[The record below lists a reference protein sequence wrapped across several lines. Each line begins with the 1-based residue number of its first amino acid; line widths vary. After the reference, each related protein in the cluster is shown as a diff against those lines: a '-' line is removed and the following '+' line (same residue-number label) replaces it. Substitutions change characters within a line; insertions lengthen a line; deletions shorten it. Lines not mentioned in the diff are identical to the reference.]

1 MFSIDINIFS
11 WILIGIQ
18 IVAAIL
24 VPLFVLRPLR
34 MIKKLPLS
42 SQEGYV
48 QEQADTY
55 EASADSEHG
64 EDTESEIYTETEAEE
79 ERLPKPEPPR
89 LPKVS
94 VVVYSTADED
104 TLTEF
109 LKNACKQDYPD
120 FEIIVVCDA
129 SQEVSGILSE
139 KYEEMF
145 KSVYVTFIPPGSHNL
160 SRRKLALTIGIKA
173 AKGEIILT
181 TVANAVIPSARWISE
196 MAGPFI
202 QDSAVELALG
212 YSRFDYQEIS
222 GPGKKYKEF
231 FSLLTDAR
239 WIGYAIMGKPYRGDG
254 CNLAFLRATFFRCK
268 GYSKTMHLHSGED
281 DLFVNDIADSFNT
294 AVCIS
299 PDSILTTRWGT
310 AAKRIYNLRRSQYD
324 FTARWLPLGPFV
336 RSGLASLSQW
346 IVLGAGLA
354 AALIDLPNL
363 IPSIA
368 AAVIWIA
375 FMIAETSAYRKAAVK
390 LEATPLSAQ
399 VPIFWLVKPINNL
412 YFRAL
417 HRSSRFKN
425 FTWQRHK
432 TPK

>member
-1 MFSIDINIFS
+1 
-11 WILIGIQ
+11 
-18 IVAAIL
+18 
-24 VPLFVLRPLR
+24 
-34 MIKKLPLS
+34 
-42 SQEGYV
+42 
-48 QEQADTY
+48 
-55 EASADSEHG
+55 
-64 EDTESEIYTETEAEE
+64 
-79 ERLPKPEPPR
+79 
-89 LPKVS
+89 
-94 VVVYSTADED
+94 
-104 TLTEF
+104 
-109 LKNACKQDYPD
+109 
-120 FEIIVVCDA
+120 
-129 SQEVSGILSE
+129 
-139 KYEEMF
+139 
-145 KSVYVTFIPPGSHNL
+145 
-160 SRRKLALTIGIKA
+160 
-173 AKGEIILT
+173 
-181 TVANAVIPSARWISE
+181 
-196 MAGPFI
+196 
-202 QDSAVELALG
+202 
-212 YSRFDYQEIS
+212 
-222 GPGKKYKEF
+222 
-231 FSLLTDAR
+231 
-239 WIGYAIMGKPYRGDG
+239 
-254 CNLAFLRATFFRCK
+254 
-268 GYSKTMHLHSGED
+268 MHLHSGED